1 MERRE
6 KNIERQERN
15 IKRQEQEA
23 GRRQKNQKRQ
33 KRQSEEKVQRK
44 RTQKAE
50 MQKER
55 TQKEETQETEK
66 SQGVWKK
73 NDSVTLTIESLG
85 AAGEGIGKVEGYTLF
100 VKDAVPGDR
109 IHARIVKVKKQYGY
123 ARLEELLQPSPD
135 RIEPRC
141 PVARQCGGCQL
152 QHLSYEK
159 QLEYKQH
166 KVADCLAR
174 IGGLGE
180 GVREIMEPI
189 CGMAHPWH
197 YRNKAQFPVGYRMER
212 EDAKKKEAGRR
223 LAIGFYAG
231 RTHTI
236 IDAAHC
242 YIQAE
247 VNEQIVEIIR
257 EFLEE
262 YQIPAYE
269 EESGRGLV
277 RHILTRVGF
286 ATGEIGICLVVNGR
300 ELPHQKELC
309 RRLTKLEGV
318 CSICLNVN
326 QQNTNV
332 ILGEELIPLFG
343 EPYIRDFIG
352 EVQFQIS
359 PLSFY
364 QVNPVQ
370 TRVLY
375 GKALEY
381 AGLTGQ
387 EVVWDLYCGI
397 GTISLF
403 LAKRAK
409 AVYGV
414 EIVPAAVE
422 DARRNAKLNGIENAY
437 FTVGA
442 AEEVAPRLERP
453 DVIVVDPPR
462 KGCDE
467 KLLETILSVRPER
480 VVYVSCDPG
489 TLGRDIKVLT
499 GGGYGVERVQVVD
512 MFGWGYHA
520 ESIVLLSKLH
530 TKQNIEVK
538 LEMSELDLTAAESK
552 ATYEEIKDY
561 VLEHMGLKVSSLYI
575 AQVKQKCGI
584 IERENYNL
592 SKSENSR
599 QPKCPPE
606 KEKAIRD
613 ALEYFKMV

>member
-1 MERRE
+1 ME
-6 KNIERQERN
+6 
-15 IKRQEQEA
+15 KRQTGKGQP
-23 GRRQKNQKRQ
+23 G
-33 KRQSEEKVQRK
+33 
-44 RTQKAE
+44 
-50 MQKER
+50 
-55 TQKEETQETEK
+55 
-66 SQGVWKK
+66 WKK
-73 NDSVTLTIESLG
+73 NDSIELIIETLGST
-85 AAGEGIGKVEGYTLF
+85 GEGIGKKEGYPFF
-100 VKDAVPGDR
+100 VKDTVPGDR
-109 IHARIVKVKKQYGY
+109 IQARILKVKKQYAY
-123 ARLEELLQPSPD
+123 ARLEKILEPSPD

-159 QLEYKQH
+159 QLEYKQN

-180 GVREIMEPI
+180 SVRDKMEPI
-189 CGMAHPWH
+189 LGMAQPWH
-197 YRNKAQFPVGYRMER
+197 YRNKAQFPVGYRKAENSQHTS
-212 EDAKKKEAGRR
+212 DKK

-231 RTHTI
+231 RTHSI
-236 IDAAHC
+236 IDTTHC

-247 VNEQIVEIIR
+247 VNERIVQIIR

-269 EESGRGLV
+269 EETGRGLV

-286 ATGEIGICLVVNGR
+286 ATGEIGICLVINGR
-300 ELPHQKELC
+300 SLPYQRELC
-309 RRLTKLEGV
+309 RRLAEIGGV
-318 CSICLNVN
+318 CSISLNVN
-326 QQNTNV
+326 EQETNV
-332 ILGEELIPLFG
+332 ILGEELIPLYG

-370 TRVLY
+370 TRALY

-403 LAKRAK
+403 LAKKAK
-409 AVYGV
+409 TVYGV
-414 EIVPAAVE
+414 EIVPEAIA
-422 DARRNAKLNGIENAY
+422 DAKRNAKLNGIENVS
-437 FTVGA
+437 FIVGA
-442 AEEVAPRLERP
+442 AEDIAPELEP
-453 DVIVVDPPR
+453 PNVIVVDPPR
-462 KGCDE
+462 KGCDG

-489 TLGRDIKVLT
+489 TLGRDVKVLT
-499 GGGYGVERVQVVD
+499 DGGYRLERVRVVD
-512 MFGWGYHA
+512 MFGWGYHV

-530 TKQNIEVK
+530 TKQNIEVE

-561 VLEHMGLKVSSLYI
+561 VLEHTGLKVSSLYI

-592 SKSENSR
+592 PKSENSR